1 MTRWTKTVFSPESGR
16 SKNNQYLKL
25 RIARLTHGGITVALS
40 LHRDLD
46 HARGDNGGDGMFI
59 NHLTHC
65 IFEQN
70 HKLVEG
76 LDLTLQFDPAYQVD
90 LHWNPFFTKH
100 I

>member
-1 MTRWTKTVFSPESGR
+1 
-16 SKNNQYLKL
+16 
-25 RIARLTHGGITVALS
+25 
-40 LHRDLD
+40 
-46 HARGDNGGDGMFI
+46 MFI

-70 HKLVEG
+70 HKLIEG

-90 LHWNPFFTKH
+90 RHWNPFFTEY